1 MPRTL
6 GAATHELRA
15 AHLEHGDLN
24 WLAWNLRERLKMASG
39 AQRLVAAACAIAASV
54 AVTVLAGRRA
64 ADSAIALTGCCDESI
79 CSKCALEVRGSMAK
93 SGERGTFTCPVCARA
108 SPLFDTRLGVTP
120 YSRAGGGVG
129 ACASRTRRHF
139 KSRHFSPRNMLLR
152 PSTSILARKRPLLPW
167 AWPSIIDAKM
177 RE

>member
-64 ADSAIALTGCCDESI
+64 ADSAIALSGCCDESI
-79 CSKCALEVRGSMAK
+79 CSKYALEVRVEH
-93 SGERGTFTCPVCARA
+93 GEER
-108 SPLFDTRLGVTP
+108 
-120 YSRAGGGVG
+120 
-129 ACASRTRRHF
+129 
-139 KSRHFSPRNMLLR
+139 
-152 PSTSILARKRPLLPW
+152 
-167 AWPSIIDAKM
+167 
-177 RE
+177 